1 MTYHDLTVKMGESGR
16 VRLKWPG
23 IAVEV
28 RGCYIMRRRKRLPSY
43 RLHKPTGQAVVTL
56 NGKDYYLGR
65 HGTQMSKDAY
75 DRLTAEWLADGRQ
88 LPAARR
94 SMADPAVPEEIELE
108 PRTRPAHRSG
118 GPTINELI
126 LAWMPIQ
133 KKKVG
138 ARQLVRNHEPVLAL
152 PQDPWPGRR
161 YASPESSVIYNPE
174 GKISQEKLENPAG
187 FWNNVEENTFSLFQN
202 KGAFE

>member
-1 MTYHDLTVKMGESGR
+1 
-16 VRLKWPG
+16 
-23 IAVEV
+23 
-28 RGCYIMRRRKRLPSY
+28 MRRRKRLPSY

-75 DRLTAEWLADGRQ
+75 DRLTAEWLASGRQ

-108 PRTRPAHRSG
+108 PRTRPANRSG

-126 LAWMPIQ
+126 LAYWQHAEKHYRGTDRRPTQELENMRDALRPLH
-133 KKKVG
+133 KLYG
-138 ARQLVRNHEPVLAL
+138 SALVTDFGPLAL
-152 PQDPWPGRR
+152 RTIQQSLARSGLCRTTINARINRIRRVFKWAVGVEIVPPSVHQALQAVPGL
-161 YASPESSVIYNPE
+161 
-174 GKISQEKLENPAG
+174 Q
-187 FWNNVEENTFSLFQN
+187 
-202 KGAFE
+202 KGRTDARE